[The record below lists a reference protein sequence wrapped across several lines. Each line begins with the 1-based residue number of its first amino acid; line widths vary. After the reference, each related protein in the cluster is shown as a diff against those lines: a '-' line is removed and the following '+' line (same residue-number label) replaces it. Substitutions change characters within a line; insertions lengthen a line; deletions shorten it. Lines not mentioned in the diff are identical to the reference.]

1 MLFTD
6 AQFTCLVDK
15 YIDTVLR
22 VALNYLKVPADAE
35 DITQSVFEK
44 LLRQRKEFES
54 DDHIRHWL
62 IRVTINEC
70 KHLLRSPWRKVGNL
84 DDYARTIP
92 FETTEQSD
100 LYLSA
105 MELPKK
111 YRLPIYLYYYE
122 GYSTKEIAEILKIPN
137 GTVCTNLRRGREL
150 LKKHLLEVDNDV

>member
-15 YIDTVLR
+15 YIDTVFR
-22 VALNYLKVPADAE
+22 VALNDLKVSADAE

>member
-15 YIDTVLR
+15 YIDTVFR

-44 LLRQRKEFES
+44 LLRQRNEFES